1 MFNNIND
8 VNNINGDIMKKSN
21 SYHLFLFL
29 TTFTRGIVESF
40 SLVLLYKKGFDVG
53 EILLFMSLMYGIG
66 IVVNYVS
73 LKINYKIV
81 LIISSLL
88 YGISYLYLTF
98 MGNSLVNL
106 ILFSILLS
114 FGTYSY
120 HCIRHYL
127 ALNFKISNTSLVV
140 NVMFLG
146 VIIASIVGTFMI
158 SKLSILWVGIVLFG
172 MSVISLLPIFKVNI
186 NKGSNIK
193 KVSISKRKI
202 LFNIFEQF
210 RVIFIELQPLFLYLY
225 VDDSVMF
232 VGGFNIVIN
241 ISALVVLVFIR
252 KLLID
257 KYYLYI
263 CFSLGLV
270 LLCKISI
277 DNNILLFIIA
287 VMEGI
292 LIKLYERGSL
302 KTLYNIGDNSVR
314 EYLMIEEFIFFIVKF
329 IMMGIFVLLGIK
341 LKTILFICIIGIVI
355 SGFIFKKD
363 MR

>member
-1 MFNNIND
+1 MFNNMND
-8 VNNINGDIMKKSN
+8 VNNINGDIMKKNN

-40 SLVLLYKKGFDVG
+40 SLVLLYKKGFELE
-53 EILLFMSLMYGIG
+53 EILLFMSLMYGFG

-88 YGISYLYLTF
+88 YGLSYLYLTV
-98 MGNSLVNL
+98 MGNDLISLV
-106 ILFSILLS
+106 LFSLLLS

-127 ALNFKISNTSLVV
+127 ALSFSIDNTALIV

-158 SKLSILWVGIVLFG
+158 SKLSVLWVGIVLFIL
-172 MSVISLLPIFKVNI
+172 SIISLLPIFKVNI
-186 NKGSNIK
+186 SSDSDTK
-193 KVSISKRKI
+193 KISISKRKI

-210 RVIFIELQPLFLYLY
+210 RVMFIELQPLFLYLY

-241 ISALVVLVFIR
+241 ISALIVLVFVR
-252 KLLID
+252 NLLID

-277 DNNILLFIIA
+277 NNNILLFIIA

-314 EYLMIEEFIFFIVKF
+314 EYLVVEEFIFFVVKL

-341 LKTILFICIIGIVI
+341 LKSIMFICIVGIIV
-355 SGFIFKKD
+355 SGFIFRED
-363 MR
+363 MS